1 MSLSSVVA
9 MIGMLRSVA
18 IEHGQRLLAGAG
30 AAHSIFPGPLEGV
43 PHERAELRLVV
54 DDEHVPH
61 SGAPAEKR
69 LVDRYKRRTR
79 STDPIPRPALL
90 RQQIQPAAQRR
101 ATGAG
106 WGFELAGGLGF
117 EPRLAESESAVL
129 PLDDPPTRD
138 QPALPR

>member
-1 MSLSSVVA
+1 MSLSSA
-9 MIGMLRSVA
+9 VA

-79 STDPIPRPALL
+79 STDPTPRPALL

-101 ATGAG
+101 RDGGGVGFRVG
-106 WGFELAGGLGF
+106 WG
-117 EPRLAESESAVL
+117 
-129 PLDDPPTRD
+129 TRI
-138 QPALPR
+138 RT